1 MTSSWEPALAR
12 LTQALLTVAVVIAN
26 IIGTAV
32 VFVAAVWVLPT
43 PPVADVGQVRLVNLV
58 AAGIYVAVAVPVGIV
73 WGNFALRA
81 ALAVAR
87 EQRAPTETERRVVL
101 RGPVSIG
108 LRMAVL
114 WAVAAV
120 VFGVLNLRYSG
131 LLAFEVAITVALAGV
146 TTSAVGYLAYRA
158 PAAPDNRSGSPGR
171 RSRTTRGAGSGGA
184 CGAGLGARHRGPRA
198 RRDARR
204 AVHACRGRHNR
215 ARAGDHRARPRR
227 VALVIGLLVTLL
239 AARAAADPVLS
250 VRDALAR
257 VEEGELDVEVA
268 VYDGTEVGLLQVGF
282 NRMVAGLRDR
292 DRIREAFGTYVDRD
306 VAEHILEEEPR
317 STARRSR

>member
-87 EQRAPTETERRVVL
+87 EQQAPTETERRVVL

-146 TTSAVGYLAYRA
+146 TTSAVGYLLTERLLRPITARVLRA
-158 PAAPDNRSGSPGR
+158 DAPGR
-171 RSRTTRGAGSGGA
+171 PEVPGVAARAVLAWALGNAVPVLGAMLVGLFTLAEVGITA
-184 CGAGLGARHRGPRA
+184 RELAITVLGLGG
-198 RRDARR
+198 
-204 AVHACRGRHNR
+204 
-215 ARAGDHRARPRR
+215 

-268 VYDGTEVGLLQVGF
+268 VYDGTEVGLLQGGF

>member
-1 MTSSWEPALAR
+1 VTSSWEPALAR

-146 TTSAVGYLAYRA
+146 TTSAVGYLLTERLLRPITARVLRA
-158 PAAPDNRSGSPGR
+158 DAPGR
-171 RSRTTRGAGSGGA
+171 PEVPGVAARAVLAWALGTAVPVLGAMLVGLFTLAEVGITA
-184 CGAGLGARHRGPRA
+184 RELAITVLGLGG
-198 RRDARR
+198 
-204 AVHACRGRHNR
+204 
-215 ARAGDHRARPRR
+215 

-268 VYDGTEVGLLQVGF
+268 VYDGTEVGLLQAGF
-282 NRMVAGLRDR
+282 NRVVAGLRDR